1 MPDRRRLASCPQG
14 FWWGDLKNAVLD
26 GSPNRYH
33 ANVDTLRGVFS
44 NVKLPIDLLR
54 VCFVRCCYKIDPYG
68 YVEACR
74 MYQQDLTYFKG
85 SPPWYFGCVGCK
97 DFAGYN
103 RRLSEVNIFIKNI
116 LIRGTLFFNDRY
128 PSFGVHVARVFFRAN
143 RWNCAQVASAFQG
156 GGGREEEEEEENKG
170 REKGVD

>member
-103 RRLSEVNIFIKNI
+103 RRLSEE
-116 LIRGTLFFNDRY
+116 
-128 PSFGVHVARVFFRAN
+128 ARFSSMIDIPLSECTWHECSSEQIVGIAR
-143 RWNCAQVASAFQG
+143 
-156 GGGREEEEEEENKG
+156 K
-170 REKGVD
+170 

>member
-14 FWWGDLKNAVLD
+14 FWWGDPKNAVLD

-33 ANVDTLRGVFS
+33 ANVDTRPFFS
-44 NVKLPIDLLR
+44 SFDSTNLLHLEVCSSIVKLPIDPLR
-54 VCFVRCCYKIDPYG
+54 VCFVRCCYKIDPCG

-103 RRLSEVNIFIKNI
+103 RRLSEVNIFTKNI
-116 LIRGTLFFNDRY
+116 LISTYSRRSL
-128 PSFGVHVARVFFRAN
+128 
-143 RWNCAQVASAFQG
+143 
-156 GGGREEEEEEENKG
+156 
-170 REKGVD
+170 